1 MADASLSDSEF
12 LRYGRQLLLEEIGEA
27 GQARLK
33 QARVLLVGLGGL
45 GSPASLYL
53 AAAGV
58 GQLWLADGDRLEV
71 SNLQRQVLYRSD
83 QLGQEKQRLAVKQL
97 TALNPHV
104 RCHPL
109 ERLDEATLA
118 TLLPDL
124 DLVLDCSDNMQ
135 TRQAVNRA
143 CVRQEVPLISAAA
156 SGWQGQL
163 LVMEPQRR
171 QGCYHCLFPTL
182 DEPAQNCRSVGI
194 LGPVVGMLGI
204 LQALEAVKLLCDVP
218 GRQTGRLWRWDA
230 RTLGWKS
237 LPLSRDPA
245 CSVCSGEPPHL
256 SGERP

>member
-1 MADASLSDSEF
+1 MADVSLNDSEF

-53 AAAGV
+53 AAAGI
-58 GQLWLADGDRLEV
+58 GQLWLADGDRLET

-83 QLGQEKQRLAVKQL
+83 QLGQEKQRLAAKQL
-97 TALNPHV
+97 NALNPQV

-109 ERLDEATLA
+109 GRLDEAALEA
-118 TLLPDL
+118 LLPHL

-135 TRQAVNRA
+135 TRQAVNRT
-143 CVRQEVPLISAAA
+143 CVRHGVPLISAAA

-182 DEPAQNCRSVGI
+182 EEPAQNCRSVGI
-194 LGPVVGMLGI
+194 LGPVVGLLGS

-230 RTLGWKS
+230 RTLGWKG
-237 LPLSRDPA
+237 LPLARDPA
-245 CSVCSGEPPHL
+245 CRVCGDAAPSHTGDV
-256 SGERP
+256 S